1 MKNKGL
7 IITTIAFFLYVNTKQ
22 YWIGKTEPFGFPI
35 ILIGAITLLGLV
47 IALTRQIYLTT
58 KEKGSDR
65 SRILILGLLA
75 IVVALTFCRP
85 AGLIDFG
92 L

>member
-35 ILIGAITLLGLV
+35 ILIGAITLWDLL
-47 IALTRQIYLTT
+47 LHLPD
-58 KEKGSDR
+58 KF
-65 SRILILGLLA
+65 ILQQKK
-75 IVVALTFCRP
+75 R
-85 AGLIDFG
+85 GLIGVGF
-92 L
+92 